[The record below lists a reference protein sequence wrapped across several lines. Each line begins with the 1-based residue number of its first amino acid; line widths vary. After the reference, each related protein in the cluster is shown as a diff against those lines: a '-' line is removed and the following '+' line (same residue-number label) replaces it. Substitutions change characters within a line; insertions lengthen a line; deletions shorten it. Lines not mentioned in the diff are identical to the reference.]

1 MQQHPDDALIV
12 LVLSG
17 QQDALKELMY
27 RHGGVMLAAAR
38 SIAPHA
44 ADDIVQEAWIAALD
58 ALGAFE
64 QRAALKTWLV
74 RITINKAYSFLRQHK
89 QEVSLDGLADADNP
103 LHDAFDASHH
113 WRHQWSEWSQQSPDA
128 LLESH
133 ALKACLD
140 KHIEKLPDGQR
151 LVFLQTQ
158 ILGLS
163 MDEVCNNLAVSASN
177 LRVLLHRAR
186 VKLHQMV
193 AHYQDTGE
201 C

>member
-1 MQQHPDDALIV
+1 MKQQNDEALIV
-12 LVLSG
+12 LVLAG
-17 QQDALKELMY
+17 EQAALRELMLRY
-27 RHGGVMLAAAR
+27 GGCMLAAAR

-44 ADDIVQEAWIAALD
+44 ADDIVQDAWISALD
-58 ALGAFE
+58 ALAQFE

-74 RITINKAYSFLRQHK
+74 RITLNKAYSFLRKNK
-89 QEVSLDGLADADNP
+89 QEVSLDGLADNDNP
-103 LHDAFDASHH
+103 LHDAFDQAHH
-113 WRHQWSEWSQQSPDA
+113 WRHQWAEWSEQSPQA

-133 ALKACLD
+133 ALKECLD

-151 LVFLQTQ
+151 LVFIQSQL
-158 ILGLS
+158 LGLS
-163 MDEVCNNLAVSASN
+163 VDEVCNNLAVSASN

-186 VKLHQMV
+186 VRLHAMV

>member
-17 QQDALKELMY
+17 QQDALKELML

-44 ADDIVQEAWIAALD
+44 ADDIVQEAWIAALG
-58 ALGAFE
+58 ALADFE

-74 RITINKAYSFLRQHK
+74 RITMNKAYSFLRQHK
-89 QEVSLDGLADADNP
+89 LEVSLDGLADADNP
-103 LHDAFDASHH
+103 LHDAFDQTHH
-113 WRHQWSEWSQQSPDA
+113 WRQQWSDWAEQSPDK

-133 ALKACLD
+133 ALQGCLD